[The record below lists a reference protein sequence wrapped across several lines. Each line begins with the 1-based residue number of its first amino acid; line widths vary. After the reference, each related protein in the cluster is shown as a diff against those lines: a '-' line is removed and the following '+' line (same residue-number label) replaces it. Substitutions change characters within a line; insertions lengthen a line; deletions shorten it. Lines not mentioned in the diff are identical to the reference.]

1 MKKILV
7 IDDDEAVREELR
19 DRIELMGHEVEEASC
34 AEHALKLVKDVAFDC
49 ILLDLSIPNKYQGVS
64 QVHHGRNLLQR
75 FRTVPGIA
83 PILVITAHGLDDW
96 QMAADMHDLGA
107 FSFIGKPF
115 TDKRVDDRIASA
127 LAASRKN
134 GDSGYTP
141 DQEFKGGELVM
152 YGDRIELCGEEVGG
166 VRGNSLIR
174 QILPLLARKTEKGSY
189 LKPSR
194 KDLASEIGSQTS
206 EGVIASAI
214 KDFRTKCTTQ
224 LGCDKHDVI
233 ITHRGGGYQMADWI
247 VFKLGSEETIGTQ
260 ADKDKSTVL
269 REIRKFKKRTTRQ
282 IYERTDLTMDR
293 VKTALSK
300 LDDEGVITL
309 KGVGSNAAWSL
320 KPAD

>member
-7 IDDDEAVREELR
+7 IDDDDAVREELR

-49 ILLDLSIPNKYQGVS
+49 ILLDLSIPNKYQGVN

-75 FRTVPGIA
+75 FRTEPGIP
-83 PILVITAHGLDDW
+83 PILVITANGLNEW

-115 TDKRVDDRIASA
+115 TDKRVDDRIAAA
-127 LAASRKN
+127 LALSRSTRDTKPAN
-134 GDSGYTP
+134 NREFSGGD
-141 DQEFKGGELVM
+141 LVM

-166 VRGNSLIR
+166 VRGDSLIR
-174 QILPLLARKTEKGSY
+174 QILPLLARKNDKDSY
-189 LKPSR
+189 IKCSR
-194 KDLASEIGSQTS
+194 KDLAAAIGSQTS

-214 KDFRTKCTTQ
+214 KDFRAKCMTQ
-224 LGCDKHDVI
+224 LGGNKHDVI
-233 ITHRGGGYQMADWI
+233 ITHRNGGYQMADWI
-247 VFKLGSEETIGTQ
+247 VFRRGSDETVGTQ
-260 ADKDKSTVL
+260 LDQDKAIVL
-269 REIRKFKKRTTRQ
+269 REIRKFKNRRLRQ
-282 IYERTDLTMDR
+282 IYDRTDLTMDR

-309 KGVGSNAAWSL
+309 KGVGSNAVWSL